1 MTSVRS
7 LGANRTT
14 NWPSR
19 IEEASQSDL
28 PFVRGSFPDALGAAT
43 NPTPTA
49 QTAMPS
55 RRSKEAAASSAS
67 PAEIPTSASQ
77 HHPAQR
83 TGRGAPG
90 AAMGDTSMG
99 CTAGPGEASFDQE
112 PFCPSGS
119 NVQPNLE
126 SPSASAN
133 RPDAPSW
140 HGADAGGQ
148 TKPLEKIEDQVSQ
161 RNQTEAYAL
170 VAVSG
175 AICASFA
182 DTPPA
187 RPSANDT
194 ASNPIGKD
202 NTGST
207 IVSSS
212 VDGARPPA
220 LLDGW
225 QRSAQKHDARSQSGP
240 SISLTRDQS
249 LDLAV
254 NEALPHSFK
263 LSLGEA
269 GSQEIDRDPGA
280 LVPASVDRGFPGS
293 GEDPSNPIGEGNT
306 GSAIVSSLVDEARS
320 PAPSDGWQRSA
331 QEHDTLSQSGP
342 SISLAQD
349 QSLDLVV
356 NEALPRSFKL
366 SVGEAG
372 SQEIDRDPG
381 VLVPA
386 FVDRAF
392 PGFRGD
398 LDAAPPR
405 SAPGGGEASDAATSA
420 GQAAL
425 VASTLGGSVPL
436 IGLKV
441 EDSSDAGSFSS
452 PSAGLADQLSYQLT
466 GLITAGGHEVVLQL
480 HPPELGDLTLRIL
493 VNGREVSAWFGSP
506 QLQVQQAINQAI
518 GQLQTNLGNAGYS
531 LTGAWVGADV
541 WSPAEQDE
549 SSAPPQQRSGG
560 SQPSSEQSQGS
571 APLSAAFGVSIFV

>member
-19 IEEASQSDL
+19 IEEASQCDL
-28 PFVRGSFPDALGAAT
+28 PLVRGSFPDALGAAT
-43 NPTPTA
+43 NPTPAA

-55 RRSKEAAASSAS
+55 RQSRKSAASDAL
-67 PAEIPTSASQ
+67 PAEIANSASQ

-90 AAMGDTSMG
+90 AAMGDPSMG
-99 CTAGPGEASFDQE
+99 CTADPGEASFDQE

-119 NVQPNLE
+119 NVQANLE

-133 RPDAPSW
+133 RPDAPSG

-148 TKPLEKIEDQVSQ
+148 TEPSQKTEDQVSQ
-161 RNQTEAYAL
+161 RNRPEACAP
-170 VAVSG
+170 VAFTG
-175 AICASFA
+175 AISDSFA
-182 DTPPA
+182 NTPPA
-187 RPSANDT
+187 RSSANDT
-194 ASNPIGKD
+194 AGNPIGEN
-202 NTGST
+202 NTRSA
-207 IVSSS
+207 IVSSL
-212 VDGARPPA
+212 VDEAYSPA

-225 QRSAQKHDARSQSGP
+225 QRAAQKHDARSQSGS
-240 SISLTRDQS
+240 SILLTRDQS

-254 NEALPHSFK
+254 NEAFPHSFK
-263 LSLGEA
+263 LSVGEA
-269 GSQEIDRDPGA
+269 GSQDIDRDPGA
-280 LVPASVDRGFPGS
+280 LVPSLVDRAFLGPG
-293 GEDPSNPIGEGNT
+293 GDPGNPVGEGNT
-306 GSAIVSSLVDEARS
+306 GSAIVSSLVDKARS
-320 PAPSDGWQRSA
+320 SAPLDGWQRSA

-342 SISLAQD
+342 NISFAQD
-349 QSLDLVV
+349 QSLDVAV
-356 NEALPRSFKL
+356 NEALPHSFKL
-366 SVGEAG
+366 GVGETG

-381 VLVPA
+381 ALVPA

-392 PGFRGD
+392 PDFGGD
-398 LDAAPPR
+398 PNAAPPR
-405 SAPGGGEASDAATSA
+405 SVPAGGKASDVATSE

-425 VASTLGGSVPL
+425 AASTLGGSEPL
-436 IGLKV
+436 IGLKAQG
-441 EDSSDAGSFSS
+441 SSDSGSFSS
-452 PSAGLADQLSYQLT
+452 SNGLADQLSYQLT
-466 GLITAGGHEVVLQL
+466 GLITSGGHEVVLRL

-531 LTGAWVGADV
+531 LTGAWVGADA
-541 WSPAEQDE
+541 WSPAERDE

-560 SQPSSEQSQGS
+560 SQPSLAQSQGS
-571 APLSAAFGVSIFV
+571 TPLSAASGVSIFV